1 MSVSINLT
9 GLKEE
14 NQKRFSG
21 RNFECAECGRT
32 SAFEDLQIGI
42 VSSGY
47 DYLCPHCGWWI
58 LISTEIM
65 DGKYDE
71 PEIESKADVTGVRVL
86 FGGVLLDESEYTL
99 TESGIELKN
108 AVKPHQDKNGFAAWV
123 CRVLGKALSDRD
135 LYLKGVISD
144 PKDTITIEYMYK

>member
-1 MSVSINLT
+1 MSVSITLT

-14 NQKRFSG
+14 NQKRFGG
-21 RNFECAECGRT
+21 REFECKECGRT

-42 VSSGY
+42 VSSGF

-71 PEIESKADVTGVRVL
+71 SGIERKADITGVRVFL
-86 FGGVLLDESEYTL
+86 DGVLLDESEYTL

-108 AVKPHQDKNGFAAWV
+108 APKPHQNKNGFWAWV
-123 CRVLGKALSDRD
+123 WRVLGTIFSDRN

-144 PKDTITIEYMYK
+144 PKDAITVEYLYK